1 MTFTSTTSFWMFR
14 LEEYVHSMGRSSGAV
29 EQQKESLTF
38 ASSLFVPYF
47 YEKWNSK
54 NCRFLQNLWMSRP
67 EVGLDFHSMGRSS
80 GAVEQQEEWSLAF
93 TSSSLGNFAA
103 LTLVQTCEE
112 LPLKQTI
119 QHSFPWLPFLT
130 FKEVD
135 SRIWCHISI
144 SDIIL
149 GSKVGK
155 LIGFL
160 D

>member
-1 MTFTSTTSFWMFR
+1 MSILWVGA
-14 LEEYVHSMGRSSGAV
+14 LEQWSNKKIEVWLLHHLPLYPISIRN
-29 EQQKESLTF
+29 ETPEIPDF
-38 ASSLFVPYF
+38 
-47 YEKWNSK
+47 
-54 NCRFLQNLWMSRP
+54 QNFWMSRL
-67 EVGLDFHSMGRSS
+67 ELELDFHSMGRSS

-155 LIGFL
+155 VARFL

>member
-1 MTFTSTTSFWMFR
+1 MSILWVGT
-14 LEEYVHSMGRSSGAV
+14 LEQWSNKKVDVWLLHH
-29 EQQKESLTF
+29 
-38 ASSLFVPYF
+38 LFYPFFLMKNETPVIPYF
-47 YEKWNSK
+47 
-54 NCRFLQNLWMSRP
+54 QNYWMSRL
-67 EVGLDFHSMGRSS
+67 EVELDFHSMGRSS

-155 LIGFL
+155 VIGFL

>member
-1 MTFTSTTSFWMFR
+1 MLLNNMLLFMTLQYFFLNVPTKRATRRLMSGFYTIFFILFFMKNETPVIPYFQNYWMFR
-14 LEEYVHSMGRSSGAV
+14 LEV
-29 EQQKESLTF
+29 E
-38 ASSLFVPYF
+38 
-47 YEKWNSK
+47 
-54 NCRFLQNLWMSRP
+54 
-67 EVGLDFHSMGRSS
+67 LDFHSMGRSS

-155 LIGFL
+155 VIGFL

>member
-1 MTFTSTTSFWMFR
+1 MSR
-14 LEEYVHSMGRSSGAV
+14 LEFLSILSVGALEQWSNKMSEVLPFQFWHVRIYHSVAIF
-29 EQQKESLTF
+29 F
-38 ASSLFVPYF
+38 ADPRIRGSCLIPTPF
-47 YEKWNSK
+47 
-54 NCRFLQNLWMSRP
+54 RMSRL
-67 EVGLDFHSMGRSS
+67 ELGLDFHSMGRNS

-149 GSKVGK
+149 GSKVSK
-155 LIGFL
+155 DIEFL

>member
-1 MTFTSTTSFWMFR
+1 MSR
-14 LEEYVHSMGRSSGAV
+14 LEEYVHSMGRCSGAV
-29 EQQKESLTF
+29 EQQENWSLAFT
-38 ASSLFVPYF
+38 SSLFLSYF
-47 YEKWNSK
+47 YK
-54 NCRFLQNLWMSRP
+54 NNETPEVPDFQNFWMSRL
-67 EVGLDFHSMGRSS
+67 EVELDFHSMGRSS

-155 LIGFL
+155 VARFL